1 MDSNNNINTNTTS
14 NTNSKTNSNTNNKS
28 NSNVNSNTNN
38 NTLRNTDSNTN
49 SNNTNNNYFDN
60 DFYET
65 KVIKKPDSLYD
76 EFSRKGESFTK
87 VTHYCAGCGHGILH
101 KLIGEAM
108 DELEIQERAV
118 MISPVGCAVFGYYY
132 FNCGN
137 VQTAHGR
144 APAVGTGISRAED
157 NAIVMSYQGDGDLA
171 SIGLNETIQAAN
183 RGEKLAVF
191 FVNNTVY
198 GMTGGQMAPTTLIG
212 EITVTSQSGRDP
224 NFTGFPM
231 HMCELL
237 DNLKAPVFIERVSL
251 ADVKSIR
258 KAKIAVKKALR
269 IQKEGKGYCFIE
281 ILSPC
286 PTNLRQDA
294 EGAEKFIK
302 EQMEKE
308 FPVKR
313 FRDLSKERKKVERG
327 SSDFS
332 IESLD
337 SIFNIDRENPIET
350 KIDPE
355 FKPVN
360 IKIAGFGGQGVLS
373 AGLTLAQA
381 ACNDGKNVSWYPS
394 YGPEQRGG
402 TSNCSVVISGDVI
415 GSPVVDKCDVLIAL
429 NRLAL
434 EKFTPYIKDKG
445 IILYDSRV
453 GDFEID
459 KLDNFEVIKD
469 KKIKLI
475 PVPALDIA
483 NSLGNPKAFNTAI
496 LGTLMEIGT
505 IISEDAYKEGIREI
519 FSSKPKL
526 IQLNIDVLEA
536 GAKWMREHLDDYL

>member
-1 MDSNNNINTNTTS
+1 MGNKINNQ
-14 NTNSKTNSNTNNKS
+14 K
-28 NSNVNSNTNN
+28 
-38 NTLRNTDSNTN
+38 DAE
-49 SNNTNNNYFDN
+49 
-60 DFYET
+60 YET
-65 KVIKKPDSLYD
+65 KILKKADSLYD
-76 EFSRKGESFTK
+76 EFPRKGGSFPRQ
-87 VTHYCAGCGHGILH
+87 THYCAGCGHGIIH

-108 DELEIQERAV
+108 DELEIQDRSV

-183 RGEKLAVF
+183 RGEKIAVF

-212 EITVTSQSGRDP
+212 EVTVTSQTGRDP
-224 NFTGFPM
+224 NYTGYPM

-237 DNLKAPVFIERVSL
+237 DNLEAPVFIERVSL
-251 ADVKSIR
+251 SDVKQIR
-258 KAKIAVKKALR
+258 KAKIAFKKALKV
-269 IQKEGKGYCFIE
+269 QKEGKGYSFIE
-281 ILSPC
+281 ILAPC

-294 EGAEKFIK
+294 KGVEKFIK
-302 EQMEKE
+302 EKMEKE

-313 FRDLSKERKKVERG
+313 FRDKSKERKKVQRG
-327 SSDFS
+327 VSDFR

-337 SIFNIDRENPIET
+337 RIFGIDRENAIET
-350 KIDPE
+350 EVDPN
-355 FKPVN
+355 FKPINV
-360 IKIAGFGGQGVLS
+360 KIAGFGGQGVLS

-381 ACNDGKNVSWYPS
+381 ACSEGKHVSWYPS

-402 TSNCSVVISGDVI
+402 TSNCSVVISGDTI

-429 NRLAL
+429 NKPAL
-434 EKFTPYIKDKG
+434 EKFAVEVKNDG

-453 GDFEID
+453 GEVE
-459 KLDNFEVIKD
+459 LDQLLHTDNLKDNDIK
-469 KKIKLI
+469 IVR
-475 PVPALDIA
+475 VPAVDIA
-483 NSLGNPKAFNTAI
+483 QSIGNPRAFNTAI
-496 LGTLMEIGT
+496 LGVLMEIGE
-505 IISEDAYKEGIREI
+505 IISENSYKQGIEEI
-519 FSSKPKL
+519 FASKPKL

-536 GAKWMREHLDDYL
+536 GAKWMRDNSN